1 MNDGLKKML
10 EYNRIFVEHEMYK
23 KYETTKYPDRKIAI
37 LACMDTRM
45 TELLPAALGLKNGD
59 VKLIKNAGGQ
69 VMHPYGSVM
78 FSLIVAV
85 YELDVDTII
94 VIGHDD
100 CGGQLLDGKKVIEK
114 MMEKG
119 ISVEQWLTGFH
130 SVEKSVHSTLEIIK
144 NHPLIHKDVEV
155 YGFIMSPKTG
165 ALRSIK

>member
-10 EYNRIFVEHEMYK
+10 EYNRVFVEHEMYK
-23 KYETTKYPDRKIAI
+23 KYETTKYPDKKIAI

-69 VMHPYGSVM
+69 IMHPYGSAM

-100 CGGQLLDGKKVIEK
+100 CGGQLLNGKKVIQK
-114 MMEKG
+114 MIQHG
-119 ISVEQWLTGFH
+119 ISVDN
-130 SVEKSVHSTLEIIK
+130 IK
-144 NHPLIHKDVEV
+144 YIE
-155 YGFIMSPKTG
+155 
-165 ALRSIK
+165 

>member
-10 EYNRIFVEHEMYK
+10 EYNRVFVEHEMYK
-23 KYETTKYPDRKIAI
+23 KYETTKYPDKKIAI

-69 VMHPYGSVM
+69 IMHPYGSAM

-100 CGGQLLDGKKVIEK
+100 CGGQLLNGKKVIQK
-114 MMEKG
+114 MIQHG
-119 ISVEQWLTGFH
+119 ISVDNIKYIDETHKNVEQWLYR
-130 SVEKSVHSTLEIIK
+130 II
-144 NHPLIHKDVEV
+144 
-155 YGFIMSPKTG
+155 
-165 ALRSIK
+165 

>member
-94 VIGHDD
+94 V
-100 CGGQLLDGKKVIEK
+100 
-114 MMEKG
+114 MM
-119 ISVEQWLTGFH
+119 IVEDNF
-130 SVEKSVHSTLEIIK
+130 
-144 NHPLIHKDVEV
+144 
-155 YGFIMSPKTG
+155 
-165 ALRSIK
+165 

>member
-100 CGGQLLDGKKVIEK
+100 CGGQLLDGKKSNRK
-114 MMEKG
+114 NDGKG
-119 ISVEQWLTGFH
+119 YISRG
-130 SVEKSVHSTLEIIK
+130 
-144 NHPLIHKDVEV
+144 
-155 YGFIMSPKTG
+155 Y
-165 ALRSIK
+165 